1 MTDERVMWKLSVVC
15 TNFMKIA
22 SDSAAWRKALV
33 PSLVMAAVLLVAPP
47 CLAAKKIP
55 LPRPKPAALMHMP
68 AAEPD
73 EPETET
79 KEEETEPVAKQAGPS
94 ACQLRLSNIAIIEP
108 VPSLIGPGE
117 CGGDDL
123 VRLDA
128 VKLKDKSSVT
138 ISPPANLRCSMAEAI
153 AIWLREDIAPAA
165 AELGGPM
172 RALDNFA
179 SYHCRGRNNIIGAKM
194 SEHGRGNA
202 LDIRGIMLAKQK
214 FELTDVNVSRK
225 FRDKIRASACAR
237 FMTVL
242 GPGSDGYH
250 EGHVHVDL
258 AERRNNHRMCQWD
271 VRDPAEAPEV
281 AAEAVAAI
289 PLPRPKPADM
299 QHRRR
304 L

>member
-1 MTDERVMWKLSVVC
+1 MRKLPAAC
-15 TNFMKIA
+15 TNFVKVA
-22 SDSAAWRKALV
+22 SIPAASRRLLAL
-33 PSLVMAAVLLVAPP
+33 LIMAAALLVAPA

-55 LPRPKPAALMHMP
+55 LPRSKPPALMEMQP
-68 AAEPD
+68 GESEEPEAEPR
-73 EPETET
+73 
-79 KEEETEPVAKQAGPS
+79 EEESPPVAAKEPGPS
-94 ACQLRLSNIAIIEP
+94 ACQLRLSNIAAIEP
-108 VPSLIGPGE
+108 VPAIAGPGE

-123 VRLDA
+123 VRIDA
-128 VKLKDKSSVT
+128 IKLKDKST
-138 ISPPANLRCSMAEAI
+138 IPITPAANLRCSMAEAI
-153 AIWLREDIAPAA
+153 AIWVREDIAPITR
-165 AELGGPM
+165 ELGEPM

-202 LDIRGIMLAKQK
+202 LDIRGVMLAKTK
-214 FELTDVNVSRK
+214 VEWTDVHVSRK
-225 FRDKIRASACAR
+225 FRDKIKASACAR

-250 EGHVHVDL
+250 ENHIHVDL

-271 VRDPAEAPEV
+271 VREPPAEKMPEDV
-281 AAEAVAAI
+281 AEEVAAI

>member
-1 MTDERVMWKLSVVC
+1 MWKLPVVC
-15 TNFMKIA
+15 THFMKIA
-22 SDSAAWRKALV
+22 SDSAFWRKALV
-33 PSLVMAAVLLVAPP
+33 PSLVMAAALLVAPP

-55 LPRPKPAALMHMP
+55 LPRPKPAALMQMP
-68 AAEPD
+68 AEPD

-79 KEEETEPVAKQAGPS
+79 KEEETEPVAAKEPGPS
-94 ACQLRLSNIAIIEP
+94 ACQLRLSNIAAIEP
-108 VPSLIGPGE
+108 VPAIVGPGE
-117 CGGDDL
+117 CGGEDL

-128 VKLKDKSSVT
+128 IKLKDKSSIAVLP
-138 ISPPANLRCSMAEAI
+138 SANLRCSMAEAI
-153 AIWLREDIAPAA
+153 AIWMREDIAPAT
-165 AELGGPM
+165 AELGGAI

-179 SYHCRGRNNIIGAKM
+179 SYHCRGRNNIIGAKT

-202 LDIRGIMLAKQK
+202 IDIRGVMLAKTK
-214 FELTDVNVSRK
+214 VEWTDVNVSRK
-225 FRDKIRASACAR
+225 FREKIKASACAR

-250 EGHVHVDL
+250 ENHIHVDL

-271 VRDPAEAPEV
+271 VREPPADKAPED
-281 AAEAVAAI
+281 AAEEVAAI

-299 QHRRR
+299 QHRRK

>member
-1 MTDERVMWKLSVVC
+1 MRKLPVFC
-15 TNFMKIA
+15 TNFVKV
-22 SDSAAWRKALV
+22 ALV
-33 PSLVMAAVLLVAPP
+33 SAGSRKLLASLVMAAALLVAPA
-47 CLAAKKIP
+47 CFAAKKIP
-55 LPRPKPAALMHMP
+55 LPRPKPAALMQIP
-68 AAEPD
+68 SEP
-73 EPETET
+73 
-79 KEEETEPVAKQAGPS
+79 EETEAEIKQEETQPAAAKEPGPS
-94 ACQLRLSNIAIIEP
+94 ACRLRLGNIALIEP
-108 VPSLIGPGE
+108 VPALIGPGE

-128 VKLKDKSSVT
+128 VKLKDKSSIT

-153 AIWLREDIAPAA
+153 AIWVREDIAPAAA

-202 LDIRGIMLAKQK
+202 IDIRGVMLARQK
-214 FELTDVNVSRK
+214 FELTDVNVSRT
-225 FRDKIRASACAR
+225 FRERIRASACTR

-271 VRDPAEAPEV
+271 VRDPPGEKAPED

-289 PLPRPKPADM
+289 PLPRPKPADI
-299 QHRRR
+299 QQRRK

>member
-1 MTDERVMWKLSVVC
+1 MRKLPVVC
-15 TNFMKIA
+15 TNFVKLALI
-22 SDSAAWRKALV
+22 SAGTRKLL
-33 PSLVMAAVLLVAPP
+33 PSLVIAAALLVAPA
-47 CLAAKKIP
+47 CFAAAKIP
-55 LPRPKPAALMHMP
+55 LPRAKPAALMP
-68 AAEPD
+68 APEPE

-79 KEEETEPVAKQAGPS
+79 KEEETKPAAAKELGPS
-94 ACQLRLSNIAIIEP
+94 ACQLRLGNIALIEP
-108 VPSLIGPGE
+108 VPALIGPGE

-128 VKLKDKSSVT
+128 VKLKDKSSIT
-138 ISPPANLRCSMAEAI
+138 ISPPAILRCSMAEAI
-153 AIWLREDIAPAA
+153 AIWVREDIAPAA

-225 FRDKIRASACAR
+225 FREKIRASACAR

-289 PLPRPKPADM
+289 PLPRPKPADI
-299 QHRRR
+299 QQRRR